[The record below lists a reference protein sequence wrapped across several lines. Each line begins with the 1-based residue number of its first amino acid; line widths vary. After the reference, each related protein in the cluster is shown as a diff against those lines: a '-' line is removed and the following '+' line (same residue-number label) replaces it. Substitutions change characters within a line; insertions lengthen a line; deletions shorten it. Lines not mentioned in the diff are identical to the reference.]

1 MPNIKDRS
9 GCYGCR
15 CETCRW
21 KGAGSLCHYNEHG
34 QDTSR
39 CSWCMEGV
47 RQEDLA
53 AWKEKSFSCRGYEKR
68 GEGGFKHDAGRS
80 NHVF

>member
-1 MPNIKDRS
+1 MTRRETDRIFE
-9 GCYGCR
+9 CRGCR

-39 CSWCMEGV
+39 CSWYMEAIG
-47 RQEDLA
+47 RDELG
-53 AWKEKSFSCRGYEKR
+53 AWKTKSFACKGYDKR
-68 GEGGFKHDAGRS
+68 REA
-80 NHVF
+80 NQ